1 VIDMVNS
8 ARRNDAPPGWTFTK
22 ESPLPRFRT
31 CLVAAAS
38 AAALALSPLTAASG
52 APPPDDGNTTTT
64 GQRDGGA
71 ERYDITLITGDRAK
85 LTVTGDGRQV
95 VTVEPHQRADGT
107 TPEFRQYE
115 QDGHVYLVPTDVAPL
130 VPDFLDRALF
140 DLTTLAEEGHDDA
153 STSSVPV
160 IVSRSSGT
168 RTPMAAVP
176 ALTTTRVLASA
187 NAAAATV
194 DKDQAHR
201 LADALTSRGTRGLA
215 GDTSPLPGVDKIWL
229 DRQVVSFLDRSA
241 AQIGAPA
248 GWQAGFTGR
257 GVTVAV
263 LDSGIDTTHPDLAD
277 VVVGQENFTDDDTA
291 LDGAGH
297 GTHVAST
304 VAGSGAASGGSRK
317 GVAYGANLLN
327 GKVLDANG
335 NGSISGVIA
344 GMEWAAKQGADVV
357 NMSLGVRGGYTD
369 GTDPAARAVNELTDE
384 YGTLF
389 VISAG
394 NEGGTGTVTTP
405 GTADR
410 ALTVGAVNR
419 SNVLAGFS
427 SRGPRARDFAIKPDL
442 TAPGVDIVAARASGT
457 DMGNP
462 VNDRYTTMSGTSMAA
477 PHVAGAAAL
486 LIQKYPDWTPE
497 QITAALTST
506 SVPSRS
512 ASVYQQGSGRV
523 AVDRALG
530 SSVFAATD
538 SLSLG
543 HFPYP
548 QDNTASVTQTVTYRN
563 VSDQEVTLSLAVT
576 VTDEKGTAPAPGMLE
591 VVQDK
596 VTVPAGGTANVPVT
610 VNPKVGAYGLYSG
623 WIHAT
628 DEASGTDLRTAVGFF
643 KETERYDI
651 TIRAIDRDGRLAGGI
666 SNVDVLNLDN
676 LSTFARG
683 QIALVGG
690 ATTVRVPPGN
700 YAVMGFLGETL
711 GKDLT
716 VAMQPQVSVKTDTT
730 VVLDGRTAVPVEIS
744 TQRDTVPVDVVAKYH
759 RVDARGQGIS
769 HTFTTNARTRVFA
782 TPTDAVGIGDLEFY
796 TKWTLQAPGDGPSPY
811 LYDLLLPE
819 SGQVP
824 DSLSYSIDAS
834 NTATVNT
841 AFHSHVPDQPMG
853 ETRAWYRPWE
863 SGSVAMV
870 RQSTAPLNRIDY
882 VSSGDTSW
890 TQSVN
895 AGSAGWSFYQLFRP
909 FTTYAPGQKV
919 SESWMKQVTRPAFP
933 PESSKTGP
941 AHRDGDWFLLT
952 VPYWVDGS
960 GHEGSVVA
968 GDTTAFRLFED
979 GDLIAESP
987 YAEGEFAARK
997 KSAQYRIEMDAARSQ
1012 NWWTMST
1019 RTSTAW
1025 TFRSAAPPAG
1035 QQQVLPL
1042 LEVGYDVPVDLL
1054 NTSTER
1060 GAQHINVNVAH
1071 QQGADPVP
1079 IGKVRVWASTDD
1091 GDSWHE
1097 ASRVKAAG
1105 QGRYEVVIPANSRT
1119 KDGQFMSLRVA
1130 AADTDGNTVEQD
1142 VIRAYRLG

>member
-1 VIDMVNS
+1 M
-8 ARRNDAPPGWTFTK
+8 RRFHTF
-22 ESPLPRFRT
+22 
-31 CLVAAAS
+31 LVAAAS
-38 AAALALSPLTAASG
+38 AAAIALSPLAVASG

-64 GQRDGGA
+64 RDGGA
-71 ERYDITLITGDRAK
+71 ERYDITLITGDRVQ
-85 LTVTGDGRQV
+85 LTVTADGRQL
-95 VTVEPHQRADGT
+95 VTVDPRTRADGT
-107 TPEFRQYE
+107 TPEFGQYE
-115 QDGHVYLVPTDVAPL
+115 EDGHVYLVPTDVAPL
-130 VPDFLDRALF
+130 VPEFLDRALF
-140 DLTTLAEEGHDDA
+140 DLTTLSNEGHDDA
-153 STSSVPV
+153 RTSSIPV
-160 IVSRSSGT
+160 IVTLDGDT
-168 RTPMAAVP
+168 RTTMRAVP
-176 ALTTTRVLASA
+176 ALTPTRRLESA
-187 NAAAATV
+187 DAAAAKV

-201 LADALTSRGTRGLA
+201 LADALTAPGTRA
-215 GDTSPLPGVDKIWL
+215 QAADASPLPGVDKIWL

-241 AQIGAPA
+241 SQIGAPA
-248 GWQAGFTGR
+248 GWQAGFAGK

-277 VVVGQENFTDDDTA
+277 VVVGQANFTDTDTP

-297 GTHVAST
+297 GSHVAST
-304 VAGSGAASGGSRK
+304 VAGSGAASNGSRK
-317 GVAYGANLLN
+317 GIAYEANLLN

-335 NGSISGVIA
+335 NGSMSGVIA
-344 GMEWAAKQGADVV
+344 GMEWAAKQGADVI

-369 GTDPAARAVNELTDE
+369 GSDPAALAVNALTDE

-394 NEGGTGTVTTP
+394 NEGGTGTITTP
-405 GTADR
+405 GTADK

-427 SRGPRARDFAIKPDL
+427 SRGPRARDFSIKPDL

-477 PHVAGAAAL
+477 PHVTGAAAL

-506 SVPSRS
+506 SVPSRGT
-512 ASVYQQGSGRV
+512 SVYQQGTGRV
-523 AVDRALG
+523 AVDRALS

-538 SLSLG
+538 SLSVG

-548 QDNTASVTQTVTYRN
+548 QDNTAPVTQKLTYRN
-563 VSDQEVTLSLAVT
+563 VSDQDVTLSLAVA
-576 VTDEKGTAPAPGMLE
+576 VTDEKGTTPAPGMLD
-591 VVQDK
+591 VAQDK
-596 VTVPAGGTANVPVT
+596 VTVPAGGTAEVPIT
-610 VNPKVGAYGLYSG
+610 VNPKVGAYGLYGG
-623 WIHAT
+623 WVHAT
-628 DEASGTDLRTAVGFF
+628 DETSGTDLRTAVGFF
-643 KETERYDI
+643 KEAERYDI

-666 SNVDVLNLDN
+666 SNVDVINLDD

-683 QIALVGG
+683 QIPLAGG
-690 ATTVRVPPGN
+690 TTTVRVPPGN

-716 VAMQPQVSVKTDTT
+716 VAMRPEVSVKTDTT

-759 RVDARGQGIS
+759 RVDARGQGIG
-769 HTFTTNARTRVFA
+769 HTYTTNARTRVFA
-782 TPTDAVGIGDLEFY
+782 TPTDAVEIGDLEFY

-824 DSLSYSIDAS
+824 DSLSYTIDES
-834 NTATVNT
+834 NTAAVNT

-863 SGSVAMV
+863 TGSTAMV
-870 RQSTAPLNRIDY
+870 RQSIAPLNRTDY
-882 VSSGDTSW
+882 VSSGDTNW

-909 FTTYAPGQKV
+909 FTAYHPGQTV
-919 SESWMKQVTRPAFP
+919 DESWMKQVTRPAFP

-941 AHRDGDWFLLT
+941 PHRDGDWFLLT

-960 GHEGSVVA
+960 GHEGNVMA
-968 GDTTAFRLFED
+968 GDTTTFRLFED

-987 YAEGEFAARK
+987 YAEGEFAVRK

-1054 NTSTER
+1054 NRSTER
-1060 GAQHINVNVAH
+1060 GAQHINVSVAH
-1071 QQGADPVP
+1071 QQGADPVA
-1079 IGKVRVWASTDD
+1079 IGKVQVWASTDD
-1091 GDSWHE
+1091 GATWHE
-1097 ASRVKAAG
+1097 GSRVKAAG
-1105 QGRYEVVIPANSRT
+1105 DGKFEVVLPANGRT
-1119 KDGQFMSLRVA
+1119 KDGQFVSLRVA
-1130 AADTDGNTVEQD
+1130 AADADGNTVEQE
-1142 VIRAYRLG
+1142 VIRAYRIR